1 MLRIGEFSKVSKT
14 TIKALRFY
22 DEKGLF
28 KPMKIDD
35 NGYRYYDISQ
45 LDTLLK
51 IVEYRKL
58 KFSIKEIKNLLDDSD
73 KQEIL
78 CAHLQKLKEEK
89 ESISNSI
96 LSLKRMIKEGETM
109 NNYTIK
115 EKILPDY
122 NVYYRHGIIKSMD
135 KLTEFVLQTGEEARK
150 NNPTLECEDYCFVTY
165 AAKEYKEKNVELE
178 YVEAVKGKVIE
189 SENIKSKFLKGG
201 KALCVDHKGPYA
213 NLGKAYAFALN
224 YIKENNIE
232 IMDDIREV
240 YIDGCWNKDS
250 EDEYLTE
257 IQVPIK

>member
-1 MLRIGEFSKVSKT
+1 MLKIGEFSKVSKT

-22 DEKGLF
+22 DEKNLF
-28 KPMKIDD
+28 KPMKIDE

-51 IVEYRKL
+51 IVNYRKL
-58 KFSIKEIKNLLDDSD
+58 GFSIKEVKTLLVVND

-78 CAHLQKLKEEK
+78 RAHLQKLKEEQSTVSK
-89 ESISNSI
+89 NI
-96 LSLKRMIKEGETM
+96 LFLKKMIKEGEIM
-109 NNYTIK
+109 KNYKIT
-115 EKILPDY
+115 EKVLSDY

-135 KLTEFVLQTGEEARK
+135 NLTEFVLQAGTEARK

-165 AAKEYKEKNVELE
+165 TAKEYKERNIELE

-201 KALCVDHKGPYA
+201 KTLCVEHKGGYA
-213 NLGKAYAFALN
+213 ELRNAYSYVLN
-224 YIKENNIE
+224 YIKEHNIE
-232 IMDDIREV
+232 KIDNIREV
-240 YIDGCWNKDS
+240 YIDGCWNKES
-250 EDEYLTE
+250 EEDYLTE